1 MGTPEWS
8 RRVRVP
14 PRGLT
19 HILKIMEKFIKF
31 LEDNNAW
38 ENFERN
44 FIEQGRDGKR
54 YRRDCKTYDGVHLA
68 NAFTWSE
75 TKEGSKYWSRLN
87 AKWLKE
93 NQSLKDELLSN
104 V

>member
-8 RRVRVP
+8 RRVRIP
-14 PRGLT
+14 PRGLIY
-19 HILKIMEKFIKF
+19 ILKIMEKFIKF

-44 FIEQGRDGKR
+44 FIEQERDVKE
-54 YRRDCKTYDGVHLA
+54 YKRDCKTLTFKLRIHVV
-68 NAFTWSE
+68 
-75 TKEGSKYWSRLN
+75 
-87 AKWLKE
+87 
-93 NQSLKDELLSN
+93 KDKRRTRIL